1 MLEEDF
7 FATIKFKNGEE
18 IFSKVLPSLEENKT
32 ILLLSNPITV
42 NEATTKRGSSLGY
55 RIEPWLK
62 TSSDDM
68 FAINLDEVLT
78 MSESKDVEMI
88 YIYQTYVRQ
97 KASKKTR
104 GRNMNTKEMG
114 YLSSVHDAKEILE
127 KIFKNSTEQREL

>member
-7 FATIKFKNGEE
+7 YATIKFKNGEE

-42 NEATTKRGSSLGY
+42 CETTNKRGNPMGY

-68 FAINLDEVLT
+68 FAINFDEILT

-88 YIYQTYVRQ
+88 YIYQSYVRQ
-97 KASKKTR
+97 KISKETK

-114 YLSSVHDAKEILE
+114 YLSSVNDAKEILE

>member
-1 MLEEDF
+1 MASYQNEVYF
-7 FATIKFKNGEE
+7 SGPSYKPE
-18 IFSKVLPSLEENKT
+18 I
-32 ILLLSNPITV
+32 
-42 NEATTKRGSSLGY
+42 AG
-55 RIEPWLK
+55 
-62 TSSDDM
+62 
-68 FAINLDEVLT
+68 
-78 MSESKDVEMI
+78 ESKDVEMI

>member
-18 IFSKVLPSLEENKT
+18 IFSKVLPSIEENKT
-32 ILLLSNPITV
+32 ILLLSNPITII
-42 NEATTKRGSSLGY
+42 EATSKRGNHMGY

-62 TSSDDM
+62 TYSDDM
-68 FAINLDEVLT
+68 FAINLCEVLS
-78 MSESKDVEMI
+78 MSESTDVEMI
-88 YIYQTYVRQ
+88 YIYQSYVRQ
-97 KASKKTR
+97 KDSKKTR

-114 YLSSVHDAKEILE
+114 YLSSVNDAKEILE